1 MPENN
6 TQVMAKRKNNRTLVI
21 VLVLAVVLLG
31 ALAYFKAKQK
41 PRGEQVEFVEVEK
54 RTIRETVSASGKVF
68 PAKEVKISS
77 DVSGEV
83 VELLIEEGD
92 SVKAGQVL
100 ARIDPDAYQSAVERG
115 TASLNTSKSEMAR
128 SKASVENFVAQL
140 EQINAQLSNAKK
152 IHARNEQL
160 KKDGVISELDFEAS
174 LTNVQQLEANKRAAE
189 ASKRSAEQSVESAR
203 YNVKSSEAALKELRT
218 SLNRTTIKAPTDG
231 IVSVLAIEQGE
242 RVVGTIQMTG
252 TEMMRIANF
261 NSMEVQVEVSE
272 NDILRVQLKDTAE
285 IEVDAYLEDKFTG
298 VVTEIASSAMNTS
311 VGGQVALTSDQV
323 TNFVV
328 KIRILPE
335 SYAHLIAGGT
345 NIPLRPGMSAA
356 VDINTQTDFDVL
368 SIPIQAVTTRE
379 KDEKKNKDKDKS
391 ELDDDELL
399 EVIFLYTDAD
409 TAKMVEVETGIQ
421 DNEFIQILAGLSE
434 GDKVISGP
442 YSAISRK
449 LKNGSALRE
458 KEAKKEKE
466 EEQ

>member
-1 MPENN
+1 
-6 TQVMAKRKNNRTLVI
+6 MAKQKKKNRTLII
-21 VLVLAVVLLG
+21 VLVLAAVILA
-31 ALAYFKAKQK
+31 ALAYMKAKQK

-68 PAKEVKISS
+68 PTKEVKISS

-92 SVKAGQVL
+92 SVQAGQVL

-115 TASLNTSKSEMAR
+115 VAGLNTSKSEMAR
-128 SKASVENFVAQL
+128 SKASVENFIAQL
-140 EQINAQLSNAKK
+140 EQINAQLRNAKN
-152 IHARNEQL
+152 IHARNEKL
-160 KKDGVISELDFEAS
+160 KEEGVISELDYEAS
-174 LTNVQQLEANKRAAE
+174 LTNVQQLEANKRVAE

-203 YNVKSSEAALKELRT
+203 YNVKSTEATLKELRT
-218 SLNRTTIKAPTDG
+218 SLNRTTIKSPTSG

-252 TEMMRIANF
+252 TEMMRIADF

-272 NDILRVQLKDTAE
+272 NDILRVALGDTAE
-285 IEVDAYLEDKFTG
+285 IEVDAYLEEKFKG
-298 VVTEIASSAMNTS
+298 VVTEIASSATNTS

-335 SYAHLIAGGT
+335 SYEHLIT
-345 NIPLRPGMSAA
+345 DNTSIPLRPGMSAA
-356 VDINTQTDFDVL
+356 VDINTHTDFDVI

-379 KDEKKNKDKDKS
+379 KDAKKGKEIDRS

-399 EVIFLYTDAD
+399 EVVFLYTDAD
-409 TAKMVEVETGIQ
+409 TAKMVEVNTGIQ
-421 DNEFIQILAGLSE
+421 DNEFIQILEGLEE

-442 YSAISRK
+442 FSAISRK
-449 LKNGSALRE
+449 LKDGMQLRE
-458 KEAKKEKE
+458 KEKKEDE
-466 EEQ
+466 TEEQQ